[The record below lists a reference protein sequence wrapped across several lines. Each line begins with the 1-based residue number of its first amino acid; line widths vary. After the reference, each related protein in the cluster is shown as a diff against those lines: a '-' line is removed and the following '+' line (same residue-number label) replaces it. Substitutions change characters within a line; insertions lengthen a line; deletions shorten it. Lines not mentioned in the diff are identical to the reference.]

1 MGALL
6 PGALLG
12 VAVGLFLGRI
22 WERWDHANRGFV
34 TAGKNHAA
42 AVKALGVA
50 TKLRRTVRGLLA
62 IAIFG
67 TATALFVIGYMSV
80 VHT

>member
-1 MGALL
+1 VGALL

-12 VAVGLFLGRI
+12 LAVGLFLGRI
-22 WERWDHANRGFV
+22 WERWNHANRGLA

-62 IAIFG
+62 LAIFS
-67 TATALFVIGYMSV
+67 TFVVLAVISYVSV
-80 VHT
+80 MQV